1 MIIEKMLMSIVYYSI
16 TIEINRK
23 LLPVFQIGHLNGPFQ
38 LGTSLG
44 LGKEQYKPVE
54 YSI

>member
-1 MIIEKMLMSIVYYSI
+1 MIIEKMLMSD